1 MKQKATARRLAS
13 ETWEQ
18 LFWLSCLLAALGF
31 AIVAG
36 FAAATDY
43 FPADLWLAHRLQDI
57 DAAAFSNALDWAS
70 RMAEM
75 PLVAVVALG
84 GALGLALLASRLGAI
99 WLVAAL
105 VVALSNRGVKFLVD
119 RPRPSDD
126 LVDVSDKASGLS
138 FPSGH
143 VAAAVL
149 VYGFIFYLAAFLIPA
164 RPLRLLV
171 QASCL
176 VIIVL
181 TALQRVYVGVHWP
194 SDVLGGLLF
203 GGLVLAFLIWSHHRF
218 RSLTAGTWL
227 FARAG
232 KER

>member
-1 MKQKATARRLAS
+1 MKPKATARRLAS
-13 ETWEQ
+13 ETRERV
-18 LFWLSCLLAALGF
+18 FWLSWLLTAFAF
-31 AIVAG
+31 AIMAG

-57 DAAAFSNALDWAS
+57 DSAAFSDALDGAS
-70 RMAEM
+70 RMAGL

-84 GALGLALLASRLGAI
+84 GALGLWLLSSRLGAI

-105 VVALSNRGVKFLVD
+105 VVSLSDRGVKFLVD
-119 RPRPSDD
+119 RPRPADG
-126 LVDVSDKASGLS
+126 LVDMSEKASGPS

-143 VAAAVL
+143 VTAAVL
-149 VYGFIFYLAAFLIPA
+149 VYGFIFYLAAVLIPV
-164 RPLRLLV
+164 RPWRLLV

-176 VIIVL
+176 VAIVL

-203 GGLVLAFLIWSHHRF
+203 GGLVLSVLIWSHHRL
-218 RSLTAGTWL
+218 RTRIVGAWL
-227 FARAG
+227 FARTG
-232 KER
+232 RER

>member
-1 MKQKATARRLAS
+1 MKLKATARRLAS
-13 ETWEQ
+13 ETWERV
-18 LFWLSCLLAALGF
+18 FWLSWLLTALAF
-31 AIVAG
+31 AIVAA

-57 DAAAFSNALDWAS
+57 DAAAFSDALDWAS
-70 RMAEM
+70 RLAEL

-84 GALGLALLASRLGAI
+84 GALGLWLLTSRLGAI

-105 VVALSNRGVKFLVD
+105 VVSWSNGGVKVLVD
-119 RPRPSDD
+119 RPRPADH
-126 LVDVSDKASGLS
+126 LVDVSEKASGLS

-143 VAAAVL
+143 VTAAVL
-149 VYGFIFYLAAFLIPA
+149 VYGFIFYLAGLLIPA

-181 TALQRVYVGVHWP
+181 TALHRVYVGAHWP

-203 GGLVLAFLIWSHHRF
+203 GGLVLSFLIWSHHRL
-218 RSLTAGTWL
+218 RSLTAGTQL
-227 FARAG
+227 LARTG

>member
-1 MKQKATARRLAS
+1 MKQKAIVRCLAS
-13 ETWEQ
+13 EIWERV
-18 LFWLSCLLAALGF
+18 FWLSWLLAALAF

-57 DAAAFSNALDWAS
+57 DSAAFSDALDWAS
-70 RMAEM
+70 RMAEL

-99 WLVAAL
+99 WLVLAL
-105 VVALSNRGVKFLVD
+105 VVSLSNRGVKFLVD

-126 LVDVSDKASGLS
+126 LVDVSEKASGLS

-143 VAAAVL
+143 VTAAVL
-149 VYGFIFYLAAFLIPA
+149 VYGFIFYLAAILIPA

-181 TALQRVYVGVHWP
+181 TALERVYVGVHWP

-203 GGLVLAFLIWSHHRF
+203 GGLVLSVLIWSHRRL
-218 RSLTAGTWL
+218 RSLPAGTRL
-227 FARAG
+227 FAKAG